1 MDKRDFL
8 KKISLLSMSV
18 LPGTAALS
26 HLIDEM
32 DEATLDQLTTDED
45 FWLKIRAGFRLNP
58 AYTNLENGYYC
69 ILPEETL
76 EHYLAHVREVNF
88 LGSYYMRK
96 LMADNHTIVRLKL
109 ANLAGCS
116 TDELIITRNTTE
128 SLDTIISG
136 YPWKKGDEAI
146 MSHQDYGA
154 MLDMF
159 RSVKERYQI
168 DTKFISL
175 PNHPKSDEEIVDLYR
190 QQVTKKTKLILVC
203 HLININ
209 GHVLPIRKICD
220 MAHSLGVE
228 VMVDGAHAFAQLDFK
243 IPDLNCDYYG
253 ASLHKWLGAPLGCG
267 LLYVRK
273 EKISKIWPL
282 LAAEVLPLDSID
294 RLNHT
299 GTKPVHV
306 DLCISNAIDYH
317 LAIGANRKEN
327 RLKFLK
333 KYWVDQI
340 KDNKKIQINT
350 PFEEERSSA
359 IANVLVIGMTPQE
372 MATRLLEEFKIW
384 TVAINNEAVK
394 GCRITPS
401 IYTTTA
407 ELDLLVGA
415 LRKMCGD

>member
-8 KKISLLSMSV
+8 KKFSLLSISV

-26 HLIDEM
+26 QLMDEM

-58 AYTNLENGYYC
+58 AYINLENGYYC

-76 EHYLAHVREVNF
+76 ESYVNYVRDVNF

-96 LMADNHTIVRLKL
+96 LMTDNHTIVRQKL
-109 ANLAGCS
+109 STLAGCS

-136 YPWKKGDEAI
+136 YPWEKGDEAI

-159 RSVKERYQI
+159 RSVKERHQI
-168 DTKFISL
+168 VTKFISL

-190 QQVTKKTKLILVC
+190 QQITKKTKLILVC
-203 HLININ
+203 HLVNIN

-220 MAHSLGVE
+220 MANSLGVE

-282 LAAEVLPLDSID
+282 LAAEVLPIDSID

-317 LAIGANRKEN
+317 HAIGAKRKEN

-333 KYWVDQI
+333 KYWVDQV

-359 IANVLVIGMTPQE
+359 IANVLVVGMTPKKWLR
-372 MATRLLEEFKIW
+372 ACSKSLKF
-384 TVAINNEAVK
+384 
-394 GCRITPS
+394 GPS
-401 IYTTTA
+401 P
-407 ELDLLVGA
+407 L
-415 LRKMCGD
+415 KMKP

>member
-1 MDKRDFL
+1 
-8 KKISLLSMSV
+8 
-18 LPGTAALS
+18 
-26 HLIDEM
+26 
-32 DEATLDQLTTDED
+32 
-45 FWLKIRAGFRLNP
+45 
-58 AYTNLENGYYC
+58 
-69 ILPEETL
+69 
-76 EHYLAHVREVNF
+76 
-88 LGSYYMRK
+88 MRK
-96 LMADNHTIVRLKL
+96 LMTDNHTIVRQKL

-116 TDELIITRNTTE
+116 MDELIITRNTTE

-168 DTKFISL
+168 LPKFISL

-190 QQVTKKTKLILVC
+190 QQITKKTKLILVC

-317 LAIGANRKEN
+317 LAIGAKRKEN

-384 TVAINNEAVK
+384 TVAIDNEAVK

-407 ELDLLVGA
+407 ELDLLVAA
-415 LRKMCGD
+415 LRKMCG

>member
-8 KKISLLSMSV
+8 KKFSLLSMSV
-18 LPGTAALS
+18 LPGTVALS
-26 HLIDEM
+26 QLVDEM
-32 DEATLDQLTTDED
+32 DEATLDQLATDQD

-76 EHYLAHVREVNF
+76 EHYLVHVREVNF

-96 LMADNHTIVRLKL
+96 LMTDNHTIVRQKL

-159 RSVKERYQI
+159 RSVKERYGVVN
-168 DTKFISL
+168 KFISL

-190 QQVTKKTKLILVC
+190 QQITKKTKLILVC
-203 HLININ
+203 HIININ

-220 MAHSLGVE
+220 MAHKLGVE

-317 LAIGANRKEN
+317 QAIGAKRKEN

-350 PFEEERSSA
+350 PFEDERSCA

-415 LRKMCGD
+415 LRKMSGE